1 MIEVFMK
8 LACVRQSKVITLLS
22 TTLLLSACIS
32 MPASPDYT
40 QQIEQQQALPAWSQS
55 ADAIAV
61 VSLNSLID
69 SEQLNQL
76 LETAIA
82 NNPTLQQTWLTLQI
96 RQTQLQQTD
105 AARKPQVSAGASAT
119 RSENDSDNFT
129 SNIDISWQA
138 DLWGKLKNNSQ
149 AANKDVIEQALLYQA
164 ARDSL
169 SAEVMKAWLN
179 LTATSH
185 AIDIEQQRLNTLEQN
200 ETYILQRYRN
210 GIGTLEDLD
219 NARSASAQSRASLAS
234 YQEDYRQQQ
243 RDLKQLVGLSNAQEV
258 AAPESYPQVKLAL
271 ADLPQ
276 QTLARRPDLQ
286 AAYTAIEA
294 NQLRTKVAYKQLLPN
309 LDLGAAINDA
319 ASSPHQ
325 ALMASPLWSLL
336 AQLTA
341 PIYQGGELRAA
352 AKEAELNEVYS
363 YQSYRET
370 LLTAINEVERY
381 LSLEQNLMTRQQ
393 HISAALKSAQN
404 SLKQYQ
410 TSYRTGLVDILD
422 LLTVQ
427 QQTYNLEAS
436 LDNLIYQRL
445 INRINLGLAL
455 GLGTAS

>member
-1 MIEVFMK
+1 MK

-119 RSENDSDNFT
+119 RSENASDNFT

-149 AANKDVIEQALLYQA
+149 AASKDVIEQALLYQA

-200 ETYILQRYRN
+200 ESYIMQRYRN

-219 NARSASAQSRASLAS
+219 NARSASAQSKASLAS

-243 RDLKQLVGLSNAQEV
+243 RDLKQLVGLSNAQDI

-352 AKEAELNEVYS
+352 AKEAELNEAYS

-455 GLGTAS
+455 GLGTTS

>member
-1 MIEVFMK
+1 MK

-22 TTLLLSACIS
+22 TSLLLSACIS

-76 LETAIA
+76 LETAVA

-119 RSENDSDNFT
+119 RTENASDNFT
-129 SNIDISWQA
+129 SNIDINWQA

-149 AANKDVIEQALLYQA
+149 AASKDVIEQALLYQA

-169 SAEVMKAWLN
+169 SAEVMKGWLN

-243 RDLKQLVGLSNAQEV
+243 RDLKQLVGLSNAQDI
-258 AAPESYPQVKLAL
+258 ATPESYPQVKLAL

-294 NQLRTKVAYKQLLPN
+294 NELRTKVAYKQLLPS
-309 LDLGAAINDA
+309 LDIGAALEDA

-352 AKEAELNEVYS
+352 AKEAELNEAYS

-393 HISAALKSAQN
+393 HIAAALKSAQN

-455 GLGTAS
+455 GLGTTS

>member
-1 MIEVFMK
+1 MK

-119 RSENDSDNFT
+119 RSENASDNFT
-129 SNIDISWQA
+129 SNIDINWQA

-149 AANKDVIEQALLYQA
+149 AASKDVIEQALLYQA

-200 ETYILQRYRN
+200 ESYIMQRYRN

-219 NARSASAQSRASLAS
+219 NARSASAQSKASLAS

-243 RDLKQLVGLSNAQEV
+243 RDLKQLVGLSNAQDI

-341 PIYQGGELRAA
+341 PIYQGGKLRAA
-352 AKEAELNEVYS
+352 AKEAELNEAYS

-436 LDNLIYQRL
+436 LDDLIYQRL

>member
-1 MIEVFMK
+1 MK

-76 LETAIA
+76 VETAVA

-105 AARKPQVSAGASAT
+105 AARKPQVSADASAT
-119 RSENDSDNFT
+119 RSENASDSFT

-149 AANKDVIEQALLYQA
+149 AASKDVIEQALLYQA

-243 RDLKQLVGLSNAQEV
+243 RDLKQLVGLSNAQDV

-286 AAYTAIEA
+286 AAYAAIEA

-309 LDLGAAINDA
+309 LDLGAAIKDA

-325 ALMASPLWSLL
+325 ALMTSPLWSLL

-352 AKEAELNEVYS
+352 AKEAELNEAYS

>member
-119 RSENDSDNFT
+119 RSENASDNFT

-149 AANKDVIEQALLYQA
+149 AASKDVIEQALLYQA

-200 ETYILQRYRN
+200 ESYIMQRYRN

-219 NARSASAQSRASLAS
+219 NARSASAQSKASLAS

-243 RDLKQLVGLSNAQEV
+243 RDLKQLVGLSNAQDI

-352 AKEAELNEVYS
+352 AKEAELNEAYS

>member
-1 MIEVFMK
+1 MK

-69 SEQLNQL
+69 SDQLNQL
-76 LETAIA
+76 VETAVA

-105 AARKPQVSAGASAT
+105 AARKPQVSADASAT
-119 RSENDSDNFT
+119 RSENASDSFT

-149 AANKDVIEQALLYQA
+149 AASKDVIEQALLYQA

-243 RDLKQLVGLSNAQEV
+243 RDLKQLVGLSNAQDV

-286 AAYTAIEA
+286 AAYAAIEA

-309 LDLGAAINDA
+309 LDLGAAIKDA

-325 ALMASPLWSLL
+325 ALMTSPLWSLL

-352 AKEAELNEVYS
+352 AKEAELNEAYS

>member
-1 MIEVFMK
+1 MK
-8 LACVRQSKVITLLS
+8 LAYVRQSKVFMPLATL
-22 TTLLLSACIS
+22 LLLSACVSI
-32 MPASPDYT
+32 PDSPDYQQQIT
-40 QQIEQQQALPAWSQS
+40 QQQTIPAWSQS
-55 ADAIAV
+55 SEAIPV
-61 VSLNSLID
+61 ISLNRLID

-76 LETAIA
+76 LETAID

-96 RQTQLQQTD
+96 RQAQLQQTE
-105 AARKPQVSAGASAT
+105 AAQKPQISAGANAS
-119 RSENDSDNFT
+119 RSKNSGDSFNSNF
-129 SNIDISWQA
+129 DINWQA
-138 DLWGKLKNNSQ
+138 DLWGKLKDSSQ
-149 AANKDVIEQALLYQA
+149 AASKDVAEQALLYQA

-185 AIDIEQQRLNTLEQN
+185 AISIEMQRLKTLEQN

-210 GIGTLEDLD
+210 GIGTLQDLD
-219 NARSASAQSRASLAS
+219 NARSSSAQSRANLAAN
-234 YQEDYRQQQ
+234 QEDYQQQQ
-243 RDLKQLVGLSNAQEV
+243 RDLKQLLGLNNSHDIV
-258 AAPESYPQVKLAL
+258 APDVYPSVKLAL
-271 ADLPQ
+271 ADLPE

-286 AAYTAIEA
+286 AAYAAIESQ
-294 NQLRTKVAYKQLLPN
+294 QLQTKVAYKQLLPSLN
-309 LDLGAAINDA
+309 IGAALEDA

-341 PIYQGGELRAA
+341 PIYRGGELRAA
-352 AKEAELNEVYS
+352 AKEAELNEAYS

-370 LLTAINEVERY
+370 LLTAINEVEQY
-381 LSLEQNLMTRQQ
+381 LSLEQNLLTRQQ
-393 HISAALKSAQN
+393 HISDALKSAQN

-427 QQTYNLEAS
+427 QQTYNLEAT

-455 GLGTAS
+455 GLRTTS

>member
-1 MIEVFMK
+1 MK

-76 LETAIA
+76 VETAVA

-105 AARKPQVSAGASAT
+105 AARKPQVSADASAT
-119 RSENDSDNFT
+119 RSENASDSFT

-149 AANKDVIEQALLYQA
+149 AASKDVIEQALLYQA

-243 RDLKQLVGLSNAQEV
+243 RDLKQLVGLSNAQDI

-309 LDLGAAINDA
+309 LDLGAAIKDA

-352 AKEAELNEVYS
+352 AKEAELNEAYS